1 MMSLYHT
8 HNFSPNQC
16 GSSLVQTIEAPL
28 PLVWSMVR
36 RFDHPQSYKKF
47 VKSCTVQSG
56 GNGGVGSIREVEIV
70 FGLPARFSTERLDK
84 LDDETHV
91 MMFSIIGGDHR
102 LENYHA
108 TMTLHEDNG
117 REDGGKTVVIESYVV
132 DVPAG
137 SSEED
142 TCLFADT
149 IIRCNLKSLANIS
162 EKMALDLVIRTQIME
177 IDAY

>member
-1 MMSLYHT
+1 MS
-8 HNFSPNQC
+8 S
-16 GSSLVQTIEAPL
+16 TIGTGRPIRASRPKIFKKNEGPQAGIN
-28 PLVWSMVR
+28 
-36 RFDHPQSYKKF
+36 DHPVGTNIIFAVLLQF
-47 VKSCTVQSG
+47 IILH
-56 GNGGVGSIREVEIV
+56 GVYCISNKVEIV
-70 FGLPARFSTERLDK
+70 SGLPARFSTERLDK

-108 TMTLHEDNG
+108 TTTLHEDNG
-117 REDGGKTVVIESYVV
+117 REDGGRKTVVIESYVV

-142 TCLFADT
+142 TCSFADT

-162 EKMALDLVIRTQIME
+162 EKMTLD
-177 IDAY
+177 